1 LVSLVHRTCA
11 VARRIIVMLNLA
23 MSCQLDNA
31 LYLGLEIMQ
40 LCASYLLQETAPSKN
55 WDTAGVDKYYG
66 LSV

>member
-1 LVSLVHRTCA
+1 
-11 VARRIIVMLNLA
+11 MLNLA

-40 LCASYLLQETAPSKN
+40 LCASYLLQETTLSKN